1 MGRHELRPQ
10 RQATMTR
17 VVGLAGMA
25 AAAATLA
32 ITVSTGTAEAKPNL
46 FGKPNATDDGSS
58 TAKVNT
64 ATPTATTSNHGSTLS
79 SIAPNIYNPG
89 PFTIGK
95 VTSTQPGLIVKP
107 PVPGSKPFAQVT
119 GIQLPFW
126 TVNNGTPV
134 PPA

>member
-1 MGRHELRPQ
+1 MGRHEQRRERP
-10 RQATMTR
+10 ANLTK
-17 VVGLAGMA
+17 VVGLAGIA

-32 ITVSTGTAEAKPNL
+32 MTVSSGTAEAKPNL
-46 FGKPNATDDGSS
+46 FGKPSSTDDSS
-58 TAKVNT
+58 SAPKFNA
-64 ATPTATTSNHGSTLS
+64 ATPTATSKFGSVLS
-79 SIAPNIYNPG
+79 SIAPKIYNPG

-95 VTSTQPGLIVKP
+95 VTSTQTGLIVKP

-126 TVNNGTPV
+126 TVNNGTSV